1 MEDYEFDFL
10 NYMRDKRK
18 ASTNTLNAYK
28 IDISKFSEYI
38 KDNCGLS
45 LADVNKTTILNYLM
59 DLQSNGRSPATISRT
74 LASIRSFYKYLT
86 NYGYITN
93 DPAYELR
100 SFKSIRKSPQG
111 LSRFQIEILLSM
123 PELKKIKGYR
133 DKAML
138 EVMYATGMRVSDLIN
153 LKLSDVNLEVGYIL
167 SHSGTKEHIIPIYAL
182 ARDSVKA
189 YLDKRKEIPNSD
201 KSEILFLNL
210 SGQPLSRQG
219 VWKMIKYYHKKS
231 GIGVDITPN
240 SLRNSFAIHMLEGGA
255 DIKTVQDMLGH
266 TEIAS
271 TKAYEQALN
280 DKMSDEYIKCHPR
293 AKYYR

>member
-1 MEDYEFDFL
+1 MEDYESDFL

-111 LSRFQIEILLSM
+111 LSRFQIEILLSESEFSAM
-123 PELKKIKGYR
+123 RENAQRLSDMGF
-133 DKAML
+133 KADFS
-138 EVMYATGMRVSDLIN
+138 AGPFI
-153 LKLSDVNLEVGYIL
+153 KLSAVI
-167 SHSGTKEHIIPIYAL
+167 SPHFS
-182 ARDSVKA
+182 
-189 YLDKRKEIPNSD
+189 
-201 KSEILFLNL
+201 
-210 SGQPLSRQG
+210 QG
-219 VWKMIKYYHKKS
+219 
-231 GIGVDITPN
+231 
-240 SLRNSFAIHMLEGGA
+240 
-255 DIKTVQDMLGH
+255 
-266 TEIAS
+266 
-271 TKAYEQALN
+271 
-280 DKMSDEYIKCHPR
+280 
-293 AKYYR
+293 